1 MNRIA
6 GISLAVLL
14 CAVACDTSSTP
25 SADDNESKFTSIAH
39 LKTLCH
45 GTSTLITE
53 ALKIKGVVTANDIRG
68 EFPKAIILEDAGG
81 GIEIAIDHTTLA
93 DLFPLGAGVTVYCSG
108 LAVGEY
114 GGKVQLG
121 ARPTGDYSVDRI
133 ARADIERHVRRTAID
148 AGTRLPLTL
157 RIQDIKNTHT
167 DTYVRFEEVHFTEVD
182 FSWCDRDPLTGDPLP
197 SCRTL
202 VDTEGDEFS
211 VRVSPNCHY
220 ATEPMPQGTGSVNGI
235 IDYFNGELSLRIIN
249 YEVNF
254 TTSAMRPTAYLSTA
268 GYLTPSPTK

>member
-1 MNRIA
+1 MRKIA

-14 CAVACDTSSTP
+14 CAVACNTSSTP
-25 SADDNESKFTSIAH
+25 SADDNESEFTSIAH

-53 ALKIKGVVTANDIRG
+53 ALKIKGVITANDIRG
-68 EFPKAIILEDAGG
+68 EFPKTIILEDAGG
-81 GIEIAIDHTTLA
+81 GIEIAIDHTALA

-133 ARADIERHVRRTAID
+133 AHTDIGRHLRCTEQN
-148 AGTRLPLTL
+148 AGTRLPQTL
-157 RIQDIKNTHT
+157 HIQDVNKTHT
-167 DTYVRFEEVHFTEVD
+167 DIYVRFEGVHFTEAD
-182 FSWCDRDPLTGDPLP
+182 LPWCDRDPLTGDPLP
-197 SCRTL
+197 SCRML
-202 VDTEGDEFS
+202 VDTEGHEFP
-211 VRVSPNCHY
+211 VRVSPDCHY

-254 TTSAMRPTAYLSTA
+254 AISAMRPTAYLSIA
-268 GYLTPSPTK
+268 GYSTPSPTR